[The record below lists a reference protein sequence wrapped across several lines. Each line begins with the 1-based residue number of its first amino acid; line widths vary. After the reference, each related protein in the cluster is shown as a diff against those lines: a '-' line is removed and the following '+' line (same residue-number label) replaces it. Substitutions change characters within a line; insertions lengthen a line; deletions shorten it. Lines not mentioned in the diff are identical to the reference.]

1 MNPFLPFEW
10 IAATRFLKEGR
21 MQTAFIVGGV
31 TIGVAVIVFMSAM
44 LASMQANFLKR
55 VLTSQPQIQ
64 LLVPQQIARPLRPS
78 SREVVMATIQRPTQ
92 RTLSID
98 QWQKILQQMRALP
111 DVSVA
116 TPTAAGSALAL
127 RGDASRAI
135 SLTGIEPDDYFKIVH
150 LPDYIVAG
158 EPRLD
163 TDGIVVGMDLAADLG
178 ANVGDK
184 LNVTAASGANR
195 ILTIK
200 GIVDLGN
207 KNVNER
213 AAYVTLRTAQSL
225 LGLIGGV
232 TTIDM
237 TVKDIYAARDIAQ
250 RIQASTRVEADS
262 WITTNTQFFTAV
274 QAQSTANTL
283 IRIFVGLSVAAGIAA
298 VLVVTVVQR
307 SKDIGILRAMGTSRG
322 QILRIF
328 LLQGG
333 LLAFIGSALGAA
345 AGGQAVIFYH
355 AYMRQP
361 DGKEIFPLVL
371 NHDLYIG
378 SILLA
383 TLTGV
388 AAALIPALR
397 ASKLDPV
404 VAIRG

>member
-1 MNPFLPFEW
+1 
-10 IAATRFLKEGR
+10 
-21 MQTAFIVGGV
+21 
-31 TIGVAVIVFMSAM
+31 
-44 LASMQANFLKR
+44 
-55 VLTSQPQIQ
+55 
-64 LLVPQQIARPLRPS
+64 
-78 SREVVMATIQRPTQ
+78 
-92 RTLSID
+92 
-98 QWQKILQQMRALP
+98 
-111 DVSVA
+111 
-116 TPTAAGSALAL
+116 
-127 RGDASRAI
+127 
-135 SLTGIEPDDYFKIVH
+135 
-150 LPDYIVAG
+150 
-158 EPRLD
+158 
-163 TDGIVVGMDLAADLG
+163 MDLATDLG
-178 ANVGDK
+178 ANVGDE

-195 ILTIK
+195 ILTIR

-225 LGLIGGV
+225 LDLIGGV
-232 TTIDM
+232 TTIDI
-237 TVKDIYAARDIAQ
+237 TVKDIYAARDVAQ
-250 RIQASTRVEADS
+250 RIQDSTRVEADS

-333 LLAFIGSALGAA
+333 LLAFIGSALGAV
-345 AGGQAVIFYH
+345 AGSQAVIFYH

-371 NHDLYIG
+371 NQDLYIG
-378 SILLA
+378 SITLA
-383 TLTGV
+383 TLTGI
-388 AAALIPALR
+388 AAALVPALR
-397 ASKLDPV
+397 ASNLDPV